1 MHLLLAKTANSLRI
15 KTAFLW
21 WPLSQVGLGENGMGV
36 QSINYSLV
44 PEQSRE
50 QRLFT
55 FLPSVILGSCVWGTW
70 ESAREMPKTCQD
82 CCCSLGQLCLT
93 LWDPMHCGRPGFPVW
108 EPLIWERMHF
118 SPWGCIHSGV
128 NESNSEVKSEGL
140 GMPPFF
146 LFWSSAFH

>member
-36 QSINYSLV
+36 QSINYWLV
-44 PEQSRE
+44 PEQSRNCS
-50 QRLFT
+50 L
-55 FLPSVILGSCVWGTW
+55 FLPSVILESWGVCRGRG
-70 ESAREMPKTCQD
+70 ESAREMLKTCQD
-82 CCCSLGQLCLT
+82 CYCSVAQPCLT
-93 LWDPMHCGRPGFPVW
+93 LWDPMHCSRPGSLVW
-108 EPLIWERMHF
+108 EPLIWERTHF
-118 SPWGCIHSGV
+118 SPWGYIHSGV

>member
-15 KTAFLW
+15 KTAFPW

-70 ESAREMPKTCQD
+70 GVSKGDAKDLPGLLLFTRSVVSD
-82 CCCSLGQLCLT
+82 SLGPHALWQTRLPCLGASY
-93 LWDPMHCGRPGFPVW
+93 LGKDALLSLGLHPQWCEWKQFW
-108 EPLIWERMHF
+108 
-118 SPWGCIHSGV
+118 
-128 NESNSEVKSEGL
+128 SEVRRTRYAS
-140 GMPPFF
+140 F
-146 LFWSSAFH
+146 LSFLK